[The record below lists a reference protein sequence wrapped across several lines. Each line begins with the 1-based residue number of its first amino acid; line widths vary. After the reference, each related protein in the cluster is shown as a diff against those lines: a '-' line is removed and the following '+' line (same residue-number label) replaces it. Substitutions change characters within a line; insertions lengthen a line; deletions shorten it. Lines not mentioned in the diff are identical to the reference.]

1 MRWTSSRP
9 RRTAQERFHELGD
22 VLFAVV
28 NVARKLRVDPELA
41 LRAAADRFRSR
52 VAAGMEL
59 AASEDR
65 NWNDLSPDEQLLYY
79 ARVRLSEGDR
89 KQR

>member
-1 MRWTSSRP
+1 M
-9 RRTAQERFHELGD
+9 
-22 VLFAVV
+22 
-28 NVARKLRVDPELA
+28 KVDPELA
-41 LRAAADRFRSR
+41 LRATADRFRAR
-52 VAAGMEL
+52 VSAGTQL